1 MNVVPM
7 VNKSLVVFQST
18 KDFSA
23 AETLCREAL
32 DKDPQCDIAVATLA
46 QLLLQQNKIK
56 EALVMFEK
64 GAEMARTEPELENHL
79 TYALVSNLFCA
90 ASNAEHVYAGH
101 KSSNRFC

>member
-18 KDFSA
+18 KDFGA
-23 AETLCREAL
+23 AEKLCRSAL

-56 EALVMFEK
+56 DALTMFEQ
-64 GAEMARTEPELENHL
+64 GASMARTEPELENHL
-79 TYALVSNLFCA
+79 TYALVRGGPGLKNFL
-90 ASNAEHVYAGH
+90 
-101 KSSNRFC
+101 